1 MKPLSDRALMK
12 RLKNAYVCCKDCGTK
27 YGVYSVGCSSSY
39 DGICDVCGE
48 EKSITETRDYAFLIT
63 GIRQLR
69 QSIEDKRDAKKEAK
83 KNAQQ

>member
-39 DGICDVCGE
+39 TGICDVCGE
-48 EKSITETRDYAFLIT
+48 EKSITEARDYAYLIT
-63 GIRQLR
+63 GIRQLG
-69 QSIEDKRDAKKEAK
+69 QKIQDELENSKG
-83 KNAQQ
+83 N